1 MGYSCLFCRE
11 AISLDDEHKAM
22 KLYRPN
28 TGYTEAPIDMAHEEC
43 YDKFMSLNIGQQV
56 LSYQA
61 DKTGRYEK
69 LILRYNP
76 KSLIGLG
83 KTIYKWEQ
91 AARNLEQ
98 VRTIEDV
105 LNIAGSLQTVC
116 GLCKSDRTPYEEEL
130 TEHLLREFASMCSG
144 CPYLYTFEE
153 KCYKEQWYRDLNL
166 PLAEMSRERLSAI
179 IQVVKL
185 KLDALRKKFEEI

>member
-11 AISLDDEHKAM
+11 AISLDDEAKTL
-22 KLYRPN
+22 KIYKPSYN
-28 TGYTEAPIDMAHEEC
+28 TPVDHRFIIDMIHQDC
-43 YDKFMSLNIGQQV
+43 YDAWLSQDIGWQDKVKQLEKVV
-56 LSYQA
+56 LQ
-61 DKTGRYEK
+61 
-69 LILRYNP
+69 YNP

-83 KTIYKWEQ
+83 QTIHKWEQ
-91 AARNLEQ
+91 AARSLDQ
-98 VRTIEDV
+98 VKTIEDV

-116 GLCKSDRTPYEEEL
+116 GLCKSDRTSYEEEL
-130 TEHLLREFASMCSG
+130 TEHLLKEFASMCSG

-166 PLAEMSRERLSAI
+166 PLAKMSRERLSAI

-185 KLDALRKKFEEI
+185 KLDALRKKLEEI

>member
-11 AISLDDEHKAM
+11 AISLEDEHKALIIS
-22 KLYRPN
+22 KPDVI
-28 TGYTEAPIDMAHEEC
+28 AIDMIHEDC
-43 YDKFMSLNIGQQV
+43 YNKFMSLSIVLDLDKLGQDEQH
-56 LSYQA
+56 
-61 DKTGRYEK
+61 
-69 LILRYNP
+69 NP

-83 KTIYKWEQ
+83 QTIHKWEQ
-91 AARNLEQ
+91 AARSLDQ
-98 VRTIEDV
+98 VKTIEDV

-116 GLCKSDRTPYEEEL
+116 GLCKSDRTSYEEEL
-130 TEHLLREFASMCSG
+130 TEHLLKEFASMCSG

-166 PLAEMSRERLSAI
+166 PLAKMSRERLSAI

-185 KLDALRKKFEEI
+185 KLDALRKKLEEI